1 MPLADNLGDRMKQY
15 EQCGIPQLMPLLPIL
30 IRVDGRAF
38 HTFTK
43 DLKRPF
49 DAYLHMA
56 MAATAADLVSETNAL
71 LAYTQSDEI
80 SLLLYSE
87 DPGTQVYFDGKWS
100 KIVSVTAAVATL
112 KFLNHA
118 TEMLGAKYAA
128 KAPMFDCRVWNVP
141 NKVEVANYFL
151 WREQDATRN
160 SISMAAQALYS
171 HNELHGKDSREMQE
185 MMWQKG
191 VNWNDYPPQ
200 QKRGTYIQRKVIS
213 TPFTADELASLP
225 PKHHAH
231 RNPSLA
237 IERSKIQ
244 DVDLPIM
251 STISNRV
258 EVIFNGAEPLRF
270 SDVQAGQG
278 SRPETAEGTA

>member
-15 EQCGIPQLMPLLPIL
+15 EQCGIPQLIPLLPVL
-30 IRVDGRAF
+30 VRVDGRAF

-43 DLKRPF
+43 GLIRPF
-49 DAYLHMA
+49 DEGLHLTMVQT
-56 MAATAADLVSETNAL
+56 ATALIEETNAL

-80 SLLLYSE
+80 SLLLYTDKPS
-87 DPGTQVYFDGKWS
+87 TQLYFDGKWS
-100 KIVSVTAAVATL
+100 KLVSLIASVATL
-112 KFLNHA
+112 HFQKRCA
-118 TEMLGAKYAA
+118 TWLDKSFIAKQ
-128 KAPMFDCRVWNVP
+128 PMFDCRVWNVP
-141 NKVEVANYFL
+141 TKEEVANYFL

-231 RNPSLA
+231 QNPSLA
-237 IERSKIQ
+237 IERSRIKE
-244 DVDLPIM
+244 VDLPIM

-270 SDVQAGQG
+270 SDVQAGES
-278 SRPETAEGTA
+278 SRPATA

>member
-43 DLKRPF
+43 DLRRPF

-112 KFLNHA
+112 KFIKHA
-118 TEMLGAKYAA
+118 TEMLGAKRAA
-128 KAPMFDCRVWNVP
+128 KEPMFDCRVWNVP

-231 RNPSLA
+231 QNPSLA

-251 STISNRV
+251 SMISNRV

-270 SDVQAGQG
+270 SDVQAG
-278 SRPETAEGTA
+278 